1 MERRAKRPAAKG
13 RGSPA
18 NPAGRFERIEF
29 VAEDDCP
36 DAPPRSPDTVYYR
49 DDAKRIISRNDS
61 PDVPFGASM
70 NPYRGC
76 EHGCVYCYARP
87 THEYLGL
94 SAGLDFETKIF
105 VKENA
110 AELLRAELASPG
122 WTPEPV
128 AVSGVTDCYQPAE
141 RRFGITRKCLEV
153 FLEFRNP
160 VGVVTKSGLV
170 ARDADVLSE
179 LAKVGCASVIVSI
192 TTLDGE
198 LARRMEPRA
207 SQPRRRLEAVEAL
220 ASAGIAVTVLVA
232 PVIPGLT
239 DHEIPAILKEASP
252 PRGRRRGLRHAQA
265 SPRGGRPFLRLA
277 RQELSARKEE
287 GSRKD
292 SIGSGREDQLRA
304 LRGAHEGLG
313 SVRRADREDVPRF
326 LRQAGL
332 RGEKASRRLPVQ
344 KLPSRADSASVKDSR
359 FLHAPDGGHSPGFD
373 GPEP

>member
-1 MERRAKRPAAKG
+1 MEKRAKRPAAKG

-29 VAEDDCP
+29 VAEDDGP
-36 DAPPRSPDTVYYR
+36 DGSPRSPDTVYYR

-179 LAKVGCASVIVSI
+179 LAKIGCASVIVSI

-207 SQPRRRLEAVEAL
+207 SQPRRRLEAVETL

-239 DHEIPAILKEASP
+239 DHEIPAILKEAY
-252 PRGRRRGLRHAQA
+252 RRGAADAGYVMLRLPHGVGDLFFEWLDRNYPRRKKKVLGRIESVRGGKTSSARYGERMRGSGVFAEQIERMFRVSYDRLGFEGKKPLDVSRFR
-265 SPRGGRPFLRLA
+265 SPRPA
-277 RQELSARKEE
+277 
-287 GSRKD
+287 
-292 SIGSGREDQLRA
+292 QLP
-304 LRGAHEGLG
+304 LL
-313 SVRRADREDVPRF
+313 
-326 LRQAGL
+326 
-332 RGEKASRRLPVQ
+332 
-344 KLPSRADSASVKDSR
+344 
-359 FLHAPDGGHSPGFD
+359 
-373 GPEP
+373 

>member
-13 RGSPA
+13 RGSPE

-29 VAEDDCP
+29 VAADDCP
-36 DAPPRSPDTVYYR
+36 DEPPRSPATVYYR

-239 DHEIPAILKEASP
+239 DHEIPAILKEA
-252 PRGRRRGLRHAQA
+252 RRRGAADAGYVMLRLPHGVGDLFFDWLGRNY
-265 SPRGGRPFLRLA
+265 PRGKKKVLGRIQSVRGGKTS
-277 RQELSARKEE
+277 SARYGE
-287 GSRKD
+287 RMR
-292 SIGSGREDQLRA
+292 GSGVFAEQIERMFRVSYGRL
-304 LRGAHEGLG
+304 GFEGKKPL
-313 SVRRADREDVPRF
+313 DV
-326 LRQAGL
+326 
-332 RGEKASRRLPVQ
+332 
-344 KLPSRADSASVKDSR
+344 SR
-359 FLHAPDGGHSPGFD
+359 FRSSRPAQLPLL
-373 GPEP
+373 